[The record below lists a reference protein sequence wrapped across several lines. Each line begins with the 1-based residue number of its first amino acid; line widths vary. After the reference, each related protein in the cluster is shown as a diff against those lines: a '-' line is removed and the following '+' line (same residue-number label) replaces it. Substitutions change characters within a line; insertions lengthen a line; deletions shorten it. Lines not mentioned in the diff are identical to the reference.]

1 MHLNSPHTYGSYDL
15 LASAPPGG
23 GPKGLYEGSLAQA
36 LREGARCDV
45 VALDHQSYGESQG
58 VREGVRSYFDALA
71 DLANDLIQLIEDVR
85 RESAGLAVFLEG
97 VSLGGCLCTMV
108 AARRPELVDGM
119 VLIAPL
125 VTMDEVKKK
134 PMNKVLRPL
143 VGVLAV
149 CAPALA
155 AGKKSPNPHAVTAA
169 EFQNDPLTYN
179 GKVRARV
186 AREVLNSEE
195 GVVDRLRKVRC
206 PLLVLHSVADTL
218 TSIDGSRMLIREAA
232 TPAADKVLDELQ
244 SGWHANPIIYQH
256 DTSPVHK
263 ARIAAWLKDRAAK
276 HSA

>member
-149 CAPALA
+149 CAPCSVGHARRSGIRGAARSARLA
-155 AGKKSPNPHAVTAA
+155 PAPRSPPG
-169 EFQNDPLTYN
+169 E
-179 GKVRARV
+179 
-186 AREVLNSEE
+186 SE
-195 GVVDRLRKVRC
+195 RPPSL
-206 PLLVLHSVADTL
+206 S
-218 TSIDGSRMLIREAA
+218 
-232 TPAADKVLDELQ
+232 
-244 SGWHANPIIYQH
+244 
-256 DTSPVHK
+256 
-263 ARIAAWLKDRAAK
+263 
-276 HSA
+276 